1 MVDTLL
7 KSLEALR
14 LKKASNSM
22 LGELDAS
29 ILMNA
34 KTLPF
39 AQMRFL
45 NIVKIRLEVI
55 NVLRI
60 ICR

>member
-14 LKKASNSM
+14 LKKASNLM
-22 LGELDAS
+22 LDELDAL